1 MWFKFLLRRLL
12 FDAGEPHGL
21 LLLPLLNNL
30 FEIQLAYDSFLGL
43 LGVGEEGLKVLVGVD
58 SPHHTK
64 SSISYDP

>member
-1 MWFKFLLRRLL
+1 MHFGLLLGQL
-12 FDAGEPHGL
+12 FFDAGEPHSL

-43 LGVGEEGLKVLVGVD
+43 LGVGEEGLEVLVGVN
-58 SPHHTK
+58 SPYHTK